1 MEDFLIKKCEGF
13 PFEEKKRFVY
23 DGGLYEFHL
32 FPFYNY
38 WKSDSDTIKH
48 LM

>member
-1 MEDFLIKKCEGF
+1 MEDFLFKKCEGF
-13 PFEEKKRFVY
+13 PFEEKKRF
-23 DGGLYEFHL
+23 GGLYEFHL

-38 WKSDSDTIKH
+38 WKSDSDTNKY